1 LGLGAKRYMGRAM
14 PNFIAAQTASQAPLA
29 GRKISN
35 LAELEQLIENL
46 IRIEPRFARVV
57 QAHGIPTLRTA
68 EASLETLL
76 QIVTEQFLSL
86 KAAAVIWNRLA
97 ESLKPFDP
105 DHILN
110 HDEGRLMA
118 LGLSRAKARSFHGLA
133 RAVQSGALDFALL
146 HNLPEAEAHKALCK
160 LPGIGPWSAAIFNL
174 GALAHSDAWPAG
186 DLALQVAAQDLL
198 QLPHRPTPKEMLVI
212 AESWRPHRAV
222 AARLLW
228 AHYRDVKGLAQ
239 AADSPSQN

>member
-1 LGLGAKRYMGRAM
+1 M
-14 PNFIAAQTASQAPLA
+14 PKSIAGQSASQAL
-29 GRKISN
+29 GVSRKIAS

-46 IRIEPRFARVV
+46 IRIELRFARVV
-57 QAHGIPTLRTA
+57 QTHGTPALRTA
-68 EASLETLL
+68 DASLETLL

-97 ESLKPFDP
+97 LQLSPFDP
-105 DHILN
+105 DHILG
-110 HDEGRLMA
+110 HDEDALMA

-133 RAVQSGALDFALL
+133 SAVKDGGLKFASLSD
-146 HNLPEAEAHKALCK
+146 LPGEEAHKLLCK
-160 LPGIGPWSAAIFNL
+160 LPGIGPWSASIFCL
-174 GALAHSDAWPAG
+174 GALADSDAWPAG

-198 QLPHRPTPKEMLVI
+198 QLPERPNHKRMVEI
-212 AESWRPHRAV
+212 AERWRPYRAV

-228 AHYRDVKGLAQ
+228 AHYREVKGLGQ